1 MAKSFPHLMD
11 IVHEIPTLDESA
23 KVQLLIGRDAP
34 ELLKVREFRNGPRGA
49 PRAQRL
55 ALGWTISSQMCLD
68 FPSGPAHVLTRLT
81 SLSTATERNQ
91 ETGDKS
97 YELVPCPNQFKV
109 EGPIL
114 ERATDSIFKTTRSEN
129 GSSLSCDDRLFREIK
144 ETGIHKNESGNWE
157 MPLPFRDKLQT
168 MPNNRSQATQ
178 RFQGLLKTFTRNQK

>member
-1 MAKSFPHLMD
+1 MGKSFPHLMD

-34 ELLKVREFRNGPRGA
+34 ELLKVREFRNGPKGA
-49 PRAQRL
+49 PWAQQL
-55 ALGWTISSQMCLD
+55 ALGWTISGQMCLD

-109 EGPIL
+109 EDPFWNL
-114 ERATDSIFKTTRSEN
+114 LLTASLRLRRATTN
-129 GSSLSCDDRLFREIK
+129 LVSLAMTVCFWRL
-144 ETGIHKNESGNWE
+144 
-157 MPLPFRDKLQT
+157 
-168 MPNNRSQATQ
+168 
-178 RFQGLLKTFTRNQK
+178 